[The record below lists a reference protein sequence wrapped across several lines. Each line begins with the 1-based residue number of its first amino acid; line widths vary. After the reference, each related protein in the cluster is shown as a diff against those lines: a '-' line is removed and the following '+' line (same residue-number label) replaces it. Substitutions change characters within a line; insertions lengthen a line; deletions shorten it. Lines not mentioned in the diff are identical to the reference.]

1 MANFEKYLDEARNKS
16 VTLDSKQVKK
26 IMNYI
31 EDVITDIETESAD
44 GGDVSMLNQVL
55 EILERG

>member
-16 VTLDSKQVKK
+16 VTLDSKQVKE
-26 IMNYI
+26 IINDI
-31 EDVITDIETESAD
+31 QDVITDIETESAD
-44 GGDVSMLNQVL
+44 GGDVSLLMGVV